1 MTYTNTPV
9 ITSTTGLWS
18 NANGI
23 SFSSINTIPNI
34 PFNAQLE
41 VERVFSSD
49 RDGST
54 SVITNFLTDLNVKQ
68 SDKRE
73 LFLVPN
79 SRLTINNQTKTI
91 TAINLPS
98 TGDVYNFVYYKTNT
112 PNVPETIKVPAIVD
126 NSNITIRR
134 KTVSNIPLISWVPG
148 SKLTSSQL
156 NLQTT
161 QFLYLAQELLDRVF
175 ILTTTNYSL
184 VFNLANNTVNTL
196 QIIDGAVTPSK
207 ISTANTPWSFN
218 GTVSVLAPTA
228 DANATTRL
236 YSLNR
241 LFEHGVMTKDDSA
254 PSSSAIDI
262 LETAPTAGAS
272 GLWFNPKSGQLS
284 AWAGNAWV
292 AVAGTPV
299 TTANLVS
306 TNTVQT
312 LTAAKT
318 FAAGTVVPFTQT
330 GTGAVARTVGA
341 KLNEFI
347 SVKDFGA
354 VGDGVTDDTT
364 AIQAAIDAASGK
376 IVVFP
381 RGAYRI
387 NSTVNLPTAGITI
400 DLGKSTI
407 LPYSTSRGLY
417 RAAPTATAT
426 TTWSS
431 GFTRGTTVLGVGSAS
446 GMAVGQWLVVEPV
459 RTGNKNHEVAAHAS
473 KIVNISGTNITIAD
487 PLPMDYTDIATAEYL
502 NIKTY
507 TALHGD
513 LQIANGSIDNRNS
526 AASPAFPD
534 YGVGL
539 VVHGYE
545 NVLVENVEFI
555 GPNITDNETRSPC
568 AINGPSLNA
577 TVNQCRFHKFVHA
590 GQVCIFFICN
600 KAALTNS
607 TIDGSGFGVTF
618 IGCGY
623 GEAASNYVI
632 GRFRDEHRQGTLLS
646 IRGIKARGCAQCAI
660 QDNYVSEYDS
670 ATMIEYTESFL
681 INGNYC
687 INNTYHPPG
696 GILLSS
702 SGVTINSGNS
712 HADKPTS
719 CTITSNIVI
728 NSGGTGIFTMNP
740 IDSIVVDG
748 NIVRNALRYGIYVQ
762 GGKNAV
768 VTNNSCYDCLQDTTV
783 FFDDKAVITNQ
794 ATRGVI
800 DGNSVYSVANTKPA
814 AVGSN
819 VYTMIGMGNW
829 STTQRVRN
837 LADPT
842 QIGFIPQAINATVT
856 GVVPI
861 NNNSDWQLPIA
872 LCGIGSLP
880 TQDNLLTQAN
890 ARAPTLAPS
899 THSSG
904 AIHTSESLY
913 FNLTG
918 AAFFIVCVNNR
929 SVLCFGDFNMAGISL
944 IATGTADVFSN
955 TIGTPNRIN
964 ITKDSSSNQV
974 RIQNGTVGPQS
985 ISICAFG
992 CVPTSITV
1000 GP

>member
-98 TGDVYNFVYYKTNT
+98 TGNDVYNFVYYKTNA
-112 PNVPETIKVPAIVD
+112 PNVQETIKVPTVAD

-196 QIIDGAVTPSK
+196 QIVDGAVTPSK

-354 VGDGVTDDTT
+354 VGDGVADDTA
-364 AIQAAIDAASGK
+364 AIQNAVNASTQVYFPAGIYKCDGIVTLDANSNLFGAG
-376 IVVFP
+376 
-381 RGAYRI
+381 RGATRI
-387 NSTVNLPTAGITI
+387 VRNGLNSPSVGV
-400 DLGKSTI
+400 
-407 LPYSTSRGLY
+407 LY
-417 RAAPTATAT
+417 AQ
-426 TTWSS
+426 
-431 GFTRGTTVLGVGSAS
+431 SAS
-446 GMAVGQWLVVEPV
+446 S
-459 RTGNKNHEVAAHAS
+459 TTF
-473 KIVNISGTNITIAD
+473 IDNITIRD
-487 PLPMDYTDIATAEYL
+487 MTLDGQVATLGFSEFRHLVSL
-502 NIKTY
+502 NGVRNVVIECVDFVGFR
-507 TALHGD
+507 GD
-513 LQIANGSIDNRNS
+513 GLLIGSGILAGTERHNVNVVVRNCLFDGINKDNRNGIS
-526 AASPAFPD
+526 VID
-534 YGVGL
+534 VDGL
-539 VVHGYE
+539 VVDSCS
-545 NVLVENVEFI
+545 FRR
-555 GPNITDNETRSPC
+555 TTRSNMPG
-568 AINGPSLNA
+568 AIDVEPDGNIF
-577 TVNQCRFHKFVHA
+577 TVV
-590 GQVCIFFICN
+590 
-600 KAALTNS
+600 
-607 TIDGSGFGVTF
+607 
-618 IGCGY
+618 
-623 GEAASNYVI
+623 
-632 GRFRDEHRQGTLLS
+632 RD
-646 IRGIKARGCAQCAI
+646 IKI
-660 QDNYVSEYDS
+660 
-670 ATMIEYTESFL
+670 
-681 INGNYC
+681 
-687 INNTYHPPG
+687 INNTFDDIGGNVAAIAFLLPAADAYTAPYHSFIVSGNVIKTCAADGIVYRPAISGGVTEGMHDQALCIKNNVVTDVSRSINVTNCKAGIVSDNMFVRSSSSSLIGYSTANDNIIDMNVSGNMFIQCGSAGIGDGLNIFSCSRLRLEDNTFKDCGTGVAGDSDAISFNTGTSQYVSIVGNTFASPG
-696 GILLSS
+696 GKTLVAIQKEALHTFTPATNTYL
-702 SGVTINSGNS
+702 GNTIVGALGNS
-712 HADKPTS
+712 FEAETS
-719 CTITSNIVI
+719 DSLETGWSPIVEGAGI
-728 NSGGTGIFTMNP
+728 PGTGTYSLQFGRYRKVGRMVFFRLKVSVNAGHTGTGGIEVSLPTVVAPQTNNEETM
-740 IDSIVVDG
+740 VT
-748 NIVRNALRYGIYVQ
+748 
-762 GGKNAV
+762 AV
-768 VTNNSCYDCLQDTTV
+768 VT
-783 FFDDKAVITNQ
+783 
-794 ATRGVI
+794 GVSSTGGHAGFI
-800 DGNSVYSVANTKPA
+800 NPA
-814 AVGSN
+814 ATVGSVGCVRLLQTQTGTVTLVN
-819 VYTMIGMGNW
+819 IPAGDFTVYT
-829 STTQRVRN
+829 
-837 LADPT
+837 
-842 QIGFIPQAINATVT
+842 
-856 GVVPI
+856 
-861 NNNSDWQLPIA
+861 
-872 LCGIGSLP
+872 
-880 TQDNLLTQAN
+880 
-890 ARAPTLAPS
+890 
-899 THSSG
+899 SG
-904 AIHTSESLY
+904 Y
-913 FNLTG
+913 Y
-918 AAFFIVCVNNR
+918 
-929 SVLCFGDFNMAGISL
+929 
-944 IATGTADVFSN
+944 
-955 TIGTPNRIN
+955 
-964 ITKDSSSNQV
+964 
-974 RIQNGTVGPQS
+974 QS
-985 ISICAFG
+985 A
-992 CVPTSITV
+992 
-1000 GP
+1000 

>member
-98 TGDVYNFVYYKTNT
+98 TGNDVYNFVYYKTNA
-112 PNVPETIKVPAIVD
+112 PNVQETIKVPTVAD

-196 QIIDGAVTPSK
+196 QIVDGAVTPSK

-330 GTGAVARTVGA
+330 GAGAVARTVGA

-354 VGDGVTDDTT
+354 VGDGVANDTA
-364 AIQAAIDAASGK
+364 AIQAAVNHAISQNVELHFPAGTYHVSSPIQWAGRLVMRGAPGWGSGAPK
-376 IVVFP
+376 IVAVAAINAILQGSVNPLDYAVTRWSCISNIAFVCNGAGGSAAYGIQGATAFSTFENLYVQGATSSAIQVFS
-381 RGAYRI
+381 A
-387 NSTVNLPTAGITI
+387 I
-400 DLGKSTI
+400 DSDF
-407 LPYSTSRGLY
+407 RGLWLSY
-417 RAAPTATAT
+417 NNN
-426 TTWSS
+426 
-431 GFTRGTTVLGVGSAS
+431 GLDLRGICNQCS
-446 GMAVGQWLVVEPV
+446 
-459 RTGNKNHEVAAHAS
+459 
-473 KIVNISGTNITIAD
+473 IVQCK
-487 PLPMDYTDIATAEYL
+487 M
-502 NIKTY
+502 
-507 TALHGD
+507 
-513 LQIANGSIDNRNS
+513 
-526 AASPAFPD
+526 
-534 YGVGL
+534 
-539 VVHGYE
+539 
-545 NVLVENVEFI
+545 
-555 GPNITDNETRSPC
+555 
-568 AINGPSLNA
+568 SLN
-577 TVNQCRFHKFVHA
+577 
-590 GQVCIFFICN
+590 
-600 KAALTNS
+600 
-607 TIDGSGFGVTF
+607 SGFGLRIQASAGILVSGCLIESNERAGIYLMSVRGFHITGCYFGNTLTTGVQFTSPAEYTAKADIVVNGGANEYTISGGYDSRGSVISGNYSESGNADFFVFGPALRWCSIHGNSFNEGIDPIPVVGFYGNPNSASRSFNFGSALNVELGPNSNFLNTIDIVQTAASAYNGGPELANNKYFGVASQNIAETDFSRWGEQYPVDGGTLARSPDEFFANPNVPVWRLTLGAGPFSSSQFGWLLDASKYERYHNKWMAFGMWQKSSLVNGLVDVTARSTSTKTATELWSTLGWKLRVAIFKMPTSGSF
-618 IGCGY
+618 IFGFRAIAY
-623 GEAASNYVI
+623 AGEAA
-632 GRFRDEHRQGTLLS
+632 G
-646 IRGIKARGCAQCAI
+646 
-660 QDNYVSEYDS
+660 
-670 ATMIEYTESFL
+670 ATVDIACPVLCEL
-681 INGNYC
+681 G
-687 INNTYHPPG
+687 
-696 GILLSS
+696 
-702 SGVTINSGNS
+702 
-712 HADKPTS
+712 ADY
-719 CTITSNIVI
+719 
-728 NSGGTGIFTMNP
+728 
-740 IDSIVVDG
+740 
-748 NIVRNALRYGIYVQ
+748 NALWGAYGRQVEFY
-762 GGKNAV
+762 GTA
-768 VTNNSCYDCLQDTTV
+768 
-783 FFDDKAVITNQ
+783 
-794 ATRGVI
+794 
-800 DGNSVYSVANTKPA
+800 
-814 AVGSN
+814 
-819 VYTMIGMGNW
+819 
-829 STTQRVRN
+829 
-837 LADPT
+837 
-842 QIGFIPQAINATVT
+842 
-856 GVVPI
+856 
-861 NNNSDWQLPIA
+861 
-872 LCGIGSLP
+872 
-880 TQDNLLTQAN
+880 
-890 ARAPTLAPS
+890 APS
-899 THSSG
+899 AGTWKRG
-904 AIHTSESLY
+904 D
-913 FNLTG
+913 
-918 AAFFIVCVNNR
+918 IVWNTTPSAGGDPGFMCV
-929 SVLCFGDFNMAGISL
+929 VA
-944 IATGTADVFSN
+944 
-955 TIGTPNRIN
+955 GTP
-964 ITKDSSSNQV
+964 
-974 RIQNGTVGPQS
+974 GTWK
-985 ISICAFG
+985 AMANLDA
-992 CVPTSITV
+992 
-1000 GP
+1000 

>member
-41 VERVFSSD
+41 VERIFSSD

-98 TGDVYNFVYYKTNT
+98 TGNDVYNFVYYKTNA
-112 PNVPETIKVPAIVD
+112 PNTPETIKVPAIVD

-161 QFLYLAQELLDRVF
+161 QLLYLAQELLDRVF
-175 ILTTTNYSL
+175 VITTTSYSL

-330 GTGAVARTVGA
+330 GAGAVARTVGA

-354 VGDGVTDDTT
+354 VGDGVADD
-364 AIQAAIDAASGK
+364 AAAITAAIATGK
-376 IVVFP
+376 AV
-381 RGAYRI
+381 Y
-387 NSTVNLPTAGITI
+387 LPTGTYKV
-400 DLGKSTI
+400 L
-407 LPYSTSRGLY
+407 
-417 RAAPTATAT
+417 T
-426 TTWSS
+426 T
-431 GFTRGTTVLGVGSAS
+431 
-446 GMAVGQWLVVEPV
+446 
-459 RTGNKNHEVAAHAS
+459 
-473 KIVNISGTNITIAD
+473 
-487 PLPMDYTDIATAEYL
+487 
-502 NIKTY
+502 
-507 TALHGD
+507 
-513 LQIANGSIDNRNS
+513 
-526 AASPAFPD
+526 
-534 YGVGL
+534 
-539 VVHGYE
+539 
-545 NVLVENVEFI
+545 
-555 GPNITDNETRSPC
+555 
-568 AINGPSLNA
+568 
-577 TVNQCRFHKFVHA
+577 
-590 GQVCIFFICN
+590 
-600 KAALTNS
+600 
-607 TIDGSGFGVTF
+607 
-618 IGCGY
+618 
-623 GEAASNYVI
+623 
-632 GRFRDEHRQGTLLS
+632 
-646 IRGIKARGCAQCAI
+646 
-660 QDNYVSEYDS
+660 
-670 ATMIEYTESFL
+670 
-681 INGNYC
+681 
-687 INNTYHPPG
+687 
-696 GILLSS
+696 
-702 SGVTINSGNS
+702 
-712 HADKPTS
+712 
-719 CTITSNIVI
+719 IVI
-728 NSGGTGIFTMNP
+728 PTEAMLFGDGKVKTKILAGTIGMTVMA
-740 IDSIVVDG
+740 STG
-748 NIVRNALRYGIYVQ
+748 IVRNACLRDFTIEPASLSGYGGIGLLVDSFAQCHIENIQINGFRNGSTGVGIKFLNTYGGCYFNNLINLHIENSDTGLLMTGANNTTAVGYMNFSNLVVYQEIDCIVMLCPYENTSIYNYFDIIYIQGDGGAGYGFKCEGSNNSVEVLVIDQGGSQTKNVAFLVGAAGICSGNQIDRTFGVSTYENTNVTGPGNGITTDSVEKTTVTTNFLIGRKDLFGTDAAIMRLLANSATGESKYILGNTTNVQAWSMGCSTADPNWILAKSDNTTAGKFLAVDYVSGTIGLGGTSSTSPATTAGFVGAKNGIYFAQTGVPPTGNGPYLYVDAGALKFK
-762 GGKNAV
+762 GG
-768 VTNNSCYDCLQDTTV
+768 S
-783 FFDDKAVITNQ
+783 
-794 ATRGVI
+794 G
-800 DGNSVYSVANTKPA
+800 
-814 AVGSN
+814 
-819 VYTMIGMGNW
+819 
-829 STTQRVRN
+829 
-837 LADPT
+837 
-842 QIGFIPQAINATVT
+842 TVT
-856 GVVPI
+856 T
-861 NNNSDWQLPIA
+861 IA
-872 LCGIGSLP
+872 P
-880 TQDNLLTQAN
+880 A
-890 ARAPTLAPS
+890 
-899 THSSG
+899 
-904 AIHTSESLY
+904 
-913 FNLTG
+913 
-918 AAFFIVCVNNR
+918 
-929 SVLCFGDFNMAGISL
+929 
-944 IATGTADVFSN
+944 
-955 TIGTPNRIN
+955 
-964 ITKDSSSNQV
+964 
-974 RIQNGTVGPQS
+974 
-985 ISICAFG
+985 
-992 CVPTSITV
+992 
-1000 GP
+1000 